1 MVTLKDIALMAEVSP
16 SAVSRYL
23 NGGSLSEEKSQRI
36 RKAIAET
43 GYRPNQA
50 AQTLRTGSLKQI
62 GVIVP
67 KINSNSVSCV
77 VEGISAVMAEKGY
90 SLLLGTTGG
99 RDEKE
104 MQLLELMQDNQ
115 VSGIVVMGTTMT
127 PVKKDAFR
135 TCRVPLVI
143 TGQNFGEFPCVHHDD
158 YGAMEAL
165 TRAMIAKGRKK
176 IAYIG
181 VDERDAA
188 TGLARRKAAFDV
200 LKGAGLDGSAV
211 LLTAEDFEVDSG
223 YRCAQQILA
232 LYPDTDGVLC
242 ATDKLAH
249 GAMKALKEAGK
260 SLPGDVSVCGVGDDW
275 PDTLT
280 TPTLTTARLYHK
292 QCGEDAAGILL
303 QMIEGKTTD
312 SPLRQIKLG
321 YTILER
327 ESL

>member
-1 MVTLKDIALMAEVSP
+1 MITLKDIAQMAEVSP

-50 AQTLRTGSLKQI
+50 AQTLRTGALRQV

-77 VEGISAVMAEKGY
+77 VAGINSVMAMNGY
-90 SLLLGTTGG
+90 SLFLGTTNGQ
-99 RDEKE
+99 DEKE
-104 MQLLELMQDNQ
+104 LRFLELMQDNQ
-115 VSGIVVMGTTMT
+115 VSGIIVMGTTMT
-127 PVKKDAFR
+127 PMKKDAFR
-135 TCRVPLVI
+135 ACRVPLVI
-143 TGQNFGEFPCVHHDD
+143 TGQNFPDFPCVHHDD
-158 YGAMEAL
+158 YGAMSAL
-165 TRAMIAKGRKK
+165 AEAMIRRGRKR
-176 IAYIG
+176 IVYIG
-181 VDERDAA
+181 VDEKDTA
-188 TGLARRKAAFDV
+188 TGFSRRKAAFDT
-200 LKGAGLDGSAV
+200 LNQAGLDAAYLV
-211 LLTAEDFEVDSG
+211 AADYEVNSG
-223 YRCAQQILA
+223 YDCAQRLLA

-260 SLPGDVSVCGVGDDW
+260 RLPEEVSVCGVGDDW
-275 PDTLT
+275 PDQLT
-280 TPTLTTARLYHK
+280 TPTLTTVKLYHE
-292 QCGEDAAGILL
+292 QCGEDAASILL
-303 QMIEGKTTD
+303 QMIEGKSAE

-321 YTILER
+321 YTMIER